1 MKIRLLALLLFT
13 LPILADAEPVWI
25 WSSKQAHEDENE
37 QFRKTFTVQ
46 GEIKSA
52 TLVVTCD
59 NGAKAFLNGKE
70 ALTNPDWMKPSRAD
84 VKNLLHAG
92 QNELRLDAHNND
104 GIAALIVSLTIET
117 ADGKKMLVESSGD
130 WQFAPPGGADWK
142 PVEVIAK
149 YGDAPWDDALNA
161 VAEAPTKAKGKMPR
175 ATGAATKPEDIV
187 TLPGFKVEHL
197 YTVPNAE
204 QGSWVSM
211 TIDPKNRL
219 IVCDQR
225 GGLFRVTVPP
235 IGSKAEPA
243 VEPLHAEIGGA
254 HGLLFA
260 FNSLYVMVNETAG
273 KQGLWRLK
281 YRASDDQFD
290 APELLCKLDGGGEH
304 GPHGVVLGPDGKSI
318 YFVAGNHTKPPASPT
333 VMRTAN
339 AWGEDHL
346 LPRMWDANGH
356 ARGILAPGGYTIK
369 TDPDGKKIELFCAG
383 FRNHYDIAFDANGEL
398 FTYDS
403 DMEWDMGAPWYM
415 PTRINHCVSGG
426 DYGWRSGAGRWP
438 AYYADSLPAAVNIG
452 PGSPTGTVFGT
463 GAKFPAKY
471 QRAFFASD
479 WTYGT
484 MYAIHLVPDGA
495 SFKAVKEEFV
505 SGKPLPLT
513 DLLINPADG
522 AMYFLIGG
530 RGSQSAL
537 YRVTYAGKEPTARV
551 AALPVTPDAKLRR
564 GLETLHTEGT
574 GPDAVAKAWPYLGHK
589 DRFVRFAARVA
600 IERQPVAQWTERAL
614 AEKDPV
620 ASIEA
625 LIALARMGRSA
636 EAAGILQPPKH
647 NTSTGAVGGT
657 PAADAALQNL
667 ILESLARIDYEK
679 LSGFERLALLRAYA
693 LCFTRMGKP
702 APEICAQV
710 AAKLD
715 ALYPQKESEANRELC
730 QLLVFLDSKTAV
742 AKTLK
747 LMATAKD
754 DHVDIGSDTLLARNT
769 GYAKAA
775 GDVARSRPNR
785 EQMMFLYSLRNATA
799 GWTPESRK
807 TYFSWFQHAHKW
819 KGGNSFK
826 GFVENIRKEALENF
840 VPEPERAA
848 LDELSS
854 KSETVAENI
863 VPPKGP
869 GRDYTVESA
878 LALAPSG
885 LSGRNFEDG
894 KNMFNALNCAV
905 CHRFNGDGG
914 GIGPDITGAGN
925 RYNLHDLL
933 ENIIEPSKVVS
944 DQYESHE
951 IETKDGTL
959 VTGRIVVEENGKLF
973 VMTNPFAPND
983 LVAIESNE
991 IKNKTVSK
999 TSIMPPGLINLLN
1012 PDELLD
1018 LLAYLQSG
1026 GNPQDKVFKK

>member
-1 MKIRLLALLLFT
+1 MSYKTTLKMKSRFLALLLFT
-13 LPILADAEPVWI
+13 LPILAAADPVWI
-25 WSSKQAHEDENE
+25 WSSKQAHDGENE

-46 GEIKSA
+46 GAIKSA

-59 NGAKAFLNGKE
+59 NGAKAFLNGKA
-70 ALTNPDWMKPSRAD
+70 ALDNPDWMKPSRAD
-84 VKNLLHAG
+84 VKNLLHTG

-104 GIAALIVSLTIET
+104 GIAALLVSLTIET
-117 ADGKKMLVESSGD
+117 ADGKKLLVESSGD
-130 WQFAPPGGADWK
+130 WQSAPPGSAEWK
-142 PVEVIAK
+142 PATVIAK
-149 YGDAPWDDALNA
+149 YGDAPWGNALSGA
-161 VAEAPTKAKGKMPR
+161 AAAPTKGKR
-175 ATGAATKPEDIV
+175 APGAATKPEDIV

-219 IVCDQR
+219 IVCDQG

-235 IGSKAEPA
+235 IGSKAEPT
-243 VEPLHAEIGGA
+243 VEPLHADIGGA

-260 FNSLYVMVNETAG
+260 FNSLYVMVNERAG
-273 KQGLWRLK
+273 QQGLWRLK

-290 APELLCKLDGGGEH
+290 APELLCKIDGGGEH
-304 GPHGVVLGPDGKSI
+304 GPHGVVLGPDGRSI
-318 YFVAGNHTKPPASPT
+318 YFVAGNHTKPPASQT

-403 DMEWDMGAPWYM
+403 DMEWDMGMPWYM

-471 QRAFFASD
+471 QRAFFAND

-530 RGSQSAL
+530 RGGQSAL
-537 YRVTYAGKEPTARV
+537 YRVTYAGREPTARV
-551 AALPVTPDAKLRR
+551 AALPPTQEAKLRR
-564 GLETLHTEGT
+564 GLESLHLEGT
-574 GPDAVAKAWPYLGHK
+574 GPEAVAKAWPYLGHK
-589 DRFVRFAARVA
+589 DRFVRWAARVA
-600 IERQPVAQWTERAL
+600 IERQPSAPWAERAL
-614 AEKDPV
+614 QEKNPQ
-620 ASIEA
+620 AAIEA
-625 LIALARMGRSA
+625 LIALARVGDKA
-636 EAAGILQPPKH
+636 LQPR
-647 NTSTGAVGGT
+647 V
-657 PAADAALQNL
+657 
-667 ILESLARIDYEK
+667 LESLGQIDYAK
-679 LSGFERLALLRAYA
+679 LDDFQKLALLRAYE

-702 APEICAQV
+702 DADACAKL
-710 AAKLD
+710 AAKFD
-715 ALYPQKESEANRELC
+715 ALYPQKDNFANRELC
-730 QLLVFLDSKTAV
+730 QLLIFLDSPKV
-742 AKTLK
+742 VPKTLN
-747 LMATAKD
+747 LMASAKD
-754 DHVDIGSDTLLARNT
+754 DHVQIASDTLLARNA
-769 GYAKAA
+769 GYANAVE
-775 GDVARSRPNR
+775 GVHGSQPN
-785 EQMMFLYSLRNATA
+785 QQQIAYIYALRNAKA

-826 GFVENIRKEALENF
+826 GFIENIRKEALANF
-840 VPEPERAA
+840 VPEPERTA

-854 KSETVAENI
+854 KNETVAANI

-869 GRDYTVESA
+869 GRDYTVASA
-878 LALAPSG
+878 LALAPAG
-885 LSGRNFEDG
+885 LRGRNFEDG
-894 KNMFNALNCAV
+894 KNMFTALNCAV

-933 ENIIEPSKVVS
+933 ENIVEPSKVIS

-951 IETKDGTL
+951 IEKKDGTL

-983 LVAIESNE
+983 LVAIDSSE
-991 IKNKTVSK
+991 IKGKTVSK

>member
-1 MKIRLLALLLFT
+1 MKILLRVLLLSIF
-13 LPILADAEPVWI
+13 PILASAEPVWI
-25 WSSKQAHEDENE
+25 WASNTPHDAEKA
-37 QFRKTFTVQ
+37 QFRKTFVVT
-46 GEIKSA
+46 GAIKTA
-52 TLVVTCD
+52 ALVMTCD
-59 NGAKAFLNGKE
+59 NGAKLFVNGQAAGENREWQTPTHAPVKKFLRNGE
-70 ALTNPDWMKPSRAD
+70 
-84 VKNLLHAG
+84 
-92 QNELRLDAHNND
+92 NELRIDAHNDN
-104 GIAALIVSLTIET
+104 GAAGLLVELTIVTE
-117 ADGKKMLVESSGD
+117 DGKKMLIESAAD
-130 WQFAPPGGADWK
+130 WQAAPGEGGATQWK
-142 PVEVIAK
+142 PAFVVAK
-149 YGDAPWDDALNA
+149 LGAAPWGA
-161 VAEAPTKAKGKMPR
+161 VLAAAKRAPGKAQAMAP
-175 ATGAATKPEDIV
+175 ADEEIV
-187 TLPGFKVEHL
+187 KLPGFKVERI
-197 YTVPNAE
+197 YTVPKAE

-211 TIDPKNRL
+211 TIDPKGRL
-219 IVCDQR
+219 IVCDQS

-235 IGSKAEPA
+235 IGSSAETK
-243 VEPLHAEIGGA
+243 VEPITADIGGA

-281 YRASDDQFD
+281 YRASNDQFD

-318 YFVAGNHTKPPASPT
+318 YFVAGNHTKPPASQT

-398 FTYDS
+398 FTFDS
-403 DMEWDMGAPWYM
+403 DMEWDMGTPWYM

-438 AYYADSLPAAVNIG
+438 AYYADSLPAAVDIG

-471 QRAFFASD
+471 QRAFFAND

-484 MYAIHLVPDGA
+484 MYAIHLIPDGA
-495 SFKAVKEEFV
+495 SFKAVKEEFI
-505 SGKPLPLT
+505 SGRPLPLT
-513 DLLINPADG
+513 DLLINPRDG
-522 AMYFLIGG
+522 AMYFLVGG
-530 RGSQSAL
+530 RGGESAL
-537 YRVTYAGKEPTARV
+537 YRVTYAGKESTAPV
-551 AALPVTPDAKLRR
+551 AALPPTPEAKLRR
-564 GLETLHTEGT
+564 GLETLHLEGT
-574 GPDAVAKAWPYLGHK
+574 GPDAVAKAWPYLAHK
-589 DRFVRFAARVA
+589 DRFVRWAARVA
-600 IERQPVAQWTERAL
+600 IERQPAAPWTERAL
-614 AEKDPV
+614 AEKNPQ

-625 LIALARMGRSA
+625 LIALARVGDKA
-636 EAAGILQPPKH
+636 LQPR
-647 NTSTGAVGGT
+647 
-657 PAADAALQNL
+657 L
-667 ILESLARIDYEK
+667 IESLGRIDYAK
-679 LSGFERLALLRAYA
+679 LDDFQKLALLRAYE

-702 APEICAQV
+702 DADMCAKL
-710 AAKLD
+710 AAKFD
-715 ALYPQKESEANRELC
+715 ALYPQKDNFINRELC
-730 QLLVFLDSKTAV
+730 QLLIFLDSPKV
-742 AKTLK
+742 VPKTLN
-747 LMATAKD
+747 LMASAKD
-754 DHVDIGSDTLLARNT
+754 DHVQIASDTLLARNA
-769 GYAKAA
+769 GYAKAVESVH
-775 GDVARSRPNR
+775 GSQPN
-785 EQMMFLYSLRNATA
+785 QQQIAYIYALRNAKA

-826 GFVENIRKEALENF
+826 GFIENIRKEALANF

-848 LDELSS
+848 LDELSG
-854 KSETVAENI
+854 KNETVAANI

-869 GRDYTVESA
+869 GRDYTVASA
-878 LALAPSG
+878 LALAPAG
-885 LSGRNFEDG
+885 LRGRNFEDG

-933 ENIIEPSKVVS
+933 ENIVEPSKVIS

-951 IETKDGTL
+951 IEKKDGTL
-959 VTGRIVVEENGKLF
+959 ITGRIVVEENGKVF

-983 LVAIESNE
+983 LVAIDSSE

-1026 GNPQDKVFKK
+1026 GNPQDKAFKK